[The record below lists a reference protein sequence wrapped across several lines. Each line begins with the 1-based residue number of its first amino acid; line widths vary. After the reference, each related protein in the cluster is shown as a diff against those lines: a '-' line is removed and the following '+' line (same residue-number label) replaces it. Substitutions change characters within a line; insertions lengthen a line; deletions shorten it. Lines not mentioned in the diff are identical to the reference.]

1 LFKKEAKELKEFKVK
16 LGGSDTEKVVLPSY
30 GDDDRDET
38 LLTLVKEFNM
48 MIEDGD
54 LLKNE
59 ESGLEEHRNG
69 FTNLKRKNKL
79 KAIKETFRNFRSCLK
94 GDPRDKWITLTDDLP
109 VITQNNYEVDNTFGV
124 EAFYLQ
130 QTALVS
136 KSLDEDAVEMT
147 NEYLQYTKKPRSQKI
162 ENYIRRVKNVNNYIP
177 LMKQGAQKLTE
188 RELIKTVIVKKIP
201 NKWLQDLKRA
211 NNHNLATLEELQS
224 VLKPIEEA
232 DESDQ
237 QENSRQ
243 KKKPRF
249 ERPSN

>member
-1 LFKKEAKELKEFKVK
+1 
-16 LGGSDTEKVVLPSY
+16 
-30 GDDDRDET
+30 
-38 LLTLVKEFNM
+38 M
-48 MIEDGD
+48 MIEDEY
-54 LLKNE
+54 LLKDE
-59 ESGLEEHRNG
+59 EIGLEEHRNG

-109 VITQNNYEVDNTFGV
+109 VITQDNYEVDNTFGV
-124 EAFYLQ
+124 QAFYLQ
-130 QTALVS
+130 QTALES

-147 NEYLQYTKKPRSQKI
+147 KEYLQDTKKLRSQKI
-162 ENYIRRVKNVNNYIP
+162 ENIYMRRVKTVNNYIP
-177 LMKQGAQKLTE
+177 LMKQGAQRLTE
-188 RELIKTVIVKKIP
+188 RELIKTVILKTIP

-243 KKKPRF
+243 KQKPRF
-249 ERPSN
+249 ERPSNGSTSRGKGNNPCKKDGHKHD